1 MSIVPPL
8 LFDGPKGAAP
18 TFAFSH
24 GEGLGME
31 SDFMNAIT
39 QDLTKSNIRT
49 VRFEFPYMEKI
60 RPTAKE
66 GGLTIHQSC

>member
-8 LFDGPKGAAP
+8 LFGPKGPAP

-39 QDLTKSNIRT
+39 QGLTKSNIRT